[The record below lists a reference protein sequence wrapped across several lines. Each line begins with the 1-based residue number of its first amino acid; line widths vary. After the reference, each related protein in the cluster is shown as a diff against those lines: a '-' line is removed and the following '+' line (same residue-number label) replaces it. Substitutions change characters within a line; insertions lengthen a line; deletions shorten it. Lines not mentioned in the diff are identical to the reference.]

1 MEGMDAGERS
11 ASLPARAAMARQLW
25 AAQILG
31 TLRLILKG
39 EP

>member
-25 AAQILG
+25 AARFSALCV
-31 TLRLILKG
+31 
-39 EP
+39 